1 MGKKAIDSFKMRNRR
16 SPSGEE
22 VDDIRTW
29 VATNKEV
36 NMVKF
41 KLSVISDSDEAEEK
55 GAEKKNEKLLVTPVK
70 KKKDAARFNVY
81 FDDSAINQNTE
92 TALKWFVRFNNRAP
106 TKLEMSGI
114 ESFIQTDKSELIECS
129 FDISSFDISEADDSF
144 DDDSK
149 EDGDRLVKMK
159 ASKSIKKKTSTK
171 YELDFADKSRANG
184 DVKQA
189 MKWFE
194 RFNGRSANK
203 EEQARISSFVKADQ
217 EQTIDID

>member
-1 MGKKAIDSFKMRNRR
+1 MG
-16 SPSGEE
+16 
-22 VDDIRTW
+22 
-29 VATNKEV
+29 
-36 NMVKF
+36 
-41 KLSVISDSDEAEEK
+41 K

-92 TALKWFVRFNNRAP
+92 TALKWFGRFNNRAP

-129 FDISSFDISEADDSF
+129 FDVSSFDISKAADSF

-149 EDGDRLVKMK
+149 EDGDRLVKM
-159 ASKSIKKKTSTK
+159 KTSTK

-184 DVKQA
+184 DAKQA